1 MAVRRNQGFSF
12 VELVVAIVVLGI
24 IAAVTMSRFIR
35 SDTYNPAI
43 TRDQVISL
51 ARSAQQKSIGR
62 SDVTLTVQPVNDVIE
77 IRLDDGQGQVQIS
90 RVDLPTVEMRA
101 DVNQLASCS
110 VTAGG
115 TAVTNGAPLV
125 LKYDSLGDLISAVT
139 GTTPGSEQN
148 VTTAVRLCINDS
160 PAMSVCWSPSGFAY
174 AGDCLP

>member
-1 MAVRRNQGFSF
+1 MVARRNQGFSF
-12 VELVVAIVVLGI
+12 VELIIAVVVLGI

-62 SDVTLTVQPVNDVIE
+62 SDVTLTIQPVSDVIE

-90 RVDLPTVEMRA
+90 RVDLPTVDMRA
-101 DVNQLASCS
+101 DINQLASCS

-115 TAVTNGAPLV
+115 FAVTNAAPLV
-125 LKYDSLGDLISAVT
+125 LNYDSLGDLISGGVT
-139 GTTPGSEQN
+139 GSPGFPQAITS
-148 VTTAVRLCINDS
+148 AVRLCINDTT
-160 PAMSVCWSPSGFAY
+160 AMSVCWSPSGFAY